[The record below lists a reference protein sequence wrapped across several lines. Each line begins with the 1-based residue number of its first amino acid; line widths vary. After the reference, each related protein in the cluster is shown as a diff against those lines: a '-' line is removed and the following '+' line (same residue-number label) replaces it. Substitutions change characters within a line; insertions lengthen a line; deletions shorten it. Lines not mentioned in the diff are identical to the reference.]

1 MKKRTVRNLNLNKKF
16 IAKLDNKRSQGIKGG
31 NTQPNQTCEDTC
43 EINCI
48 PDTVVPSCETCFTE
62 CANRC
67 GGGGS
72 GADTGRFGWG
82 GCS

>member
-1 MKKRTVRNLNLNKKF
+1 MKKRTVRSLHLKKIS
-16 IAKLDNKRSQGIKGG
+16 IASFSNQRAVKGG
-31 NTQPNQTCEDTC
+31 NNSNDTLCDTC

-72 GADTGRFGWG
+72 GADTGRLGRTT
-82 GCS
+82 CS